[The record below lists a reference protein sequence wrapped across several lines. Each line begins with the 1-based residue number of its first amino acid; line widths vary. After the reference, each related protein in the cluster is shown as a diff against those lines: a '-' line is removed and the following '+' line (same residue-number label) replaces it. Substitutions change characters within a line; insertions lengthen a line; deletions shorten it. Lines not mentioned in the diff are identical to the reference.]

1 MLYSYWLTTQQQPK
15 TSFNTIFSPLQMGRI
30 KKDQF
35 IRFLRNYVG
44 DKVLTTV
51 AKKLRGC

>member
-1 MLYSYWLTTQQQPK
+1 
-15 TSFNTIFSPLQMGRI
+15 MGRI